1 MLSEDQFW
9 FFCVVFFFVVVV
21 VLSFVLSEDWITGDK
36 CTIRDIS
43 KETFSIGKRLMV
55 I

>member
-9 FFCVVFFFVVVV
+9 FFCVVFFFFVVV